1 MRLEGAQPNSR
12 SATNRAAH
20 GGPRFLAILPRT
32 RDHALAIFAHVPRP
46 RLKSEGQYA
55 SNGARRAAGSDKQGS
70 GVWQAGQTHIR
81 KDPLPWGAIMNM
93 KQEDR
98 VVKNTLRASAW
109 AKLVAV
115 VINLDASVVL
125 ADLLHAAIERAEV
138 ELDSLV
144 QRRLVVELAELLEL
158 AGVELVRGG

>member
-1 MRLEGAQPNSR
+1 MGE
-12 SATNRAAH
+12 
-20 GGPRFLAILPRT
+20 
-32 RDHALAIFAHVPRP
+32 
-46 RLKSEGQYA
+46 
-55 SNGARRAAGSDKQGS
+55 
-70 GVWQAGQTHIR
+70 
-81 KDPLPWGAIMNM
+81 
-93 KQEDR
+93 
-98 VVKNTLRASAW
+98 
-109 AKLVAV
+109 LVAV